1 MLVWIV
7 VEQFGHLNRFP
18 FKLHSL
24 VCTHVL
30 MTMPSINLLVIV
42 LGIFNFGDIQ
52 GREGWER
59 LYQNSYWVYS
69 ACMIEDRIINVPSL
83 IILCTLYV

>member
-1 MLVWIV
+1 MHGCGTVWPFELHGLVAHTFEWLC
-7 VEQFGHLNRFP
+7 Q
-18 FKLHSL
+18 
-24 VCTHVL
+24 
-30 MTMPSINLLVIV
+30 SINLLFIV
-42 LGIFNFGDIQ
+42 LYIFNFGDIQ

>member
-1 MLVWIV
+1 MDSCGAVW
-7 VEQFGHLNRFP
+7 P
-18 FKLHSL
+18 FKLHGL
-24 VCTHVL
+24 VAHTFEWLCQ
-30 MTMPSINLLVIV
+30 SIDLLFTV